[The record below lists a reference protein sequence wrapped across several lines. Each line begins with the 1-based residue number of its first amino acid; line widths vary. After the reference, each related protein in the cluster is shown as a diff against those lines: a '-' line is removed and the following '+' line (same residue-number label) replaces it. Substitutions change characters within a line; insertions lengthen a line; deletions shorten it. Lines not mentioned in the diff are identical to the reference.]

1 MRIPR
6 ITIDMMVA
14 VVTLAQ
20 KRTMVGAAKAL
31 GISPSAVQKRIHAVN
46 RVLSRPLFMRID
58 NGMALTQAGERF
70 YPDAVKALEETLLA
84 EDKALSL
91 LELESG
97 RLLVGHSTY
106 LPPRV
111 LTAILKLRLD
121 DSPGIQIEHIPLL
134 TSTAVQRVADGT
146 IHAGLGFLPVTEPDL
161 ISYVLFE
168 EPVVVCMPS
177 THPLA
182 AKPWIRPQDID
193 GEPVIAVAREIL
205 PGMHREIEEFFAG
218 FGVSLGIVADAF
230 ASPEAVT
237 MVEHKMGLCMVAAS
251 AVSRPSVVGRPLT
264 PRTLIRKCGLFVREE
279 NRHPT
284 LKAFVDKILHEMS
297 GLR

>member
-31 GISPSAVQKRIHAVN
+31 GVSPSAVQKRIQAAN

-58 NGMALTQAGERF
+58 GGVELTQAGERF
-70 YPDAVKALEETLLA
+70 YPDAVKALEKTLLA

-97 RLLVGHSTY
+97 RLVVGHSTY
-106 LPPRV
+106 LPPRI

-121 DSPGIQIEHIPLL
+121 DSLGIRIEHIPLL
-134 TSTAVQRVADGT
+134 TSTAIQRVADGT
-146 IHAGLGFLPVTEPDL
+146 IHAGLGFLPISEPDL

-193 GEPVIAVAREIL
+193 GEPVIAVARETL
-205 PGMHREIEEFFAG
+205 PWMHREIEEFFAG

-264 PRTLIRKCGLFVREE
+264 PRTLIRKCGLFIREE

-284 LKAFVDKILHEMS
+284 FKVFVDKVLHEMS
-297 GLR
+297 RIR

>member
-1 MRIPR
+1 MRAPR

-14 VVTLAQ
+14 IVTLAQ
-20 KRTMVGAAKAL
+20 KRTLMGASKAL
-31 GISPSAVQKRIHAVN
+31 GISPSAVQKRIQAAN

-58 NGMALTQAGERF
+58 NGVALTQAGERF

-84 EDKALSL
+84 EDKALAL

-106 LPPRV
+106 LPPRI
-111 LTAILKLRLD
+111 LTAILKLRLN
-121 DSPGIQIEHIPLL
+121 DSLAIQIEHVPLL

-146 IHAGLGFLPVTEPDL
+146 IHAGFGFLPVTEPDL
-161 ISYVLFE
+161 ISHVLLE

-193 GEPVIAVAREIL
+193 GEPVIAVARGPL
-205 PGMHREIEEFFAG
+205 PGMHREIEELFAG

-284 LKAFVDKILHEMS
+284 LKAFVDKVLHEMS